1 MRDIIGEVSIDLM
14 KSQATKKLSGEWQFF
29 MTNSYEPLTSYL
41 RLCQIP
47 YMIDNVVNI
56 INGIKNKEDPKLLIE
71 SCHPMGYIDELK
83 QLAQMDN
90 TDYSLIY

>member
-1 MRDIIGEVSIDLM
+1 
-14 KSQATKKLSGEWQFF
+14 
-29 MTNSYEPLTSYL
+29 
-41 RLCQIP
+41 
-47 YMIDNVVNI
+47 MIDNVVNI

>member
-1 MRDIIGEVSIDLM
+1 MRDLIGELSIDQI
-14 KSQATKKLSGEWQFF
+14 KNQATNKLAAEWQFF
-29 MTNSYEPLTSYL
+29 MTNSYEPLTTYL

-56 INGIKNKEDPKLLIE
+56 INGIKNKEDPKSLID
-71 SCHPMGYIDELK
+71 SCHPMGYIEELK

-90 TDYSLIY
+90 TDYSLI

>member
-1 MRDIIGEVSIDLM
+1 MRDLIGELSIDQI
-14 KSQATKKLSGEWQFF
+14 KNQPTCKLAAEWQFF
-29 MTNSYEPLTSYL
+29 MTNSYEPLTTYL

-71 SCHPMGYIDELK
+71 SCHPMG
-83 QLAQMDN
+83 
-90 TDYSLIY
+90 